1 VFLGFSV
8 VLATRLGSEFLPAL
22 EEGNYWIRAA
32 LPPTLTLDAGTDAT
46 RKMRD
51 ILLRHHEI
59 LTVVSQHGRPDNG
72 SDAAPFSNV
81 ELFAP
86 LRSFD
91 EWPAGLTK
99 EKLTAQLQKE
109 FSDAMPGVGFNFSQ
123 YIQDN
128 VEEALS
134 GVKGANSVKIV
145 GPNLEVLEKLAT
157 QVQDEMSKVRGVQAA
172 MGGTSATTVLE
183 GDRQFNLSVRLRP
196 DYRRDIEAIKNV
208 KVGYS
213 TGVNGQNAYIPLSEL
228 ADCGRSGACADR
240 PSLKF
245 RPSHGIDWAKER
257 HCRVRGYCAFARRW
271 RSCAICVLSSSR
283 PTAPTKTLSP
293 AT

>member
-1 VFLGFSV
+1 MRILNGGLPAWACRQRLRRRALFQCRTLCAATVLRR
-8 VLATRLGSEFLPAL
+8 LAT
-22 EEGNYWIRAA
+22 
-32 LPPTLTLDAGTDAT
+32 
-46 RKMRD
+46 
-51 ILLRHHEI
+51 
-59 LTVVSQHGRPDNG
+59 
-72 SDAAPFSNV
+72 
-81 ELFAP
+81 
-86 LRSFD
+86 
-91 EWPAGLTK
+91 GLAK

-157 QVQDEMSKVRGVQAA
+157 QVQDEMSKVRGVADLGIFHVLGQPNLNTKVDRAKIARYGLNTGDVTALVQAA

-183 GDRQFNLSVRLRP
+183 ADRQFNLSVRLLP
-196 DYRRDIEAIKNV
+196 DYRRDVEAIKNV

-245 RPSHGIDWAKER
+245 RPSDGIDWANER